1 MLWDDGSVD
10 LDDEL
15 RRRWAATLPSADDV
29 GEELLRRWSEP
40 HRVYHETRH
49 LLDVLEA
56 IDGLAALVEDP
67 TTVRLAAWFHDAV
80 YDVGADGNEERSAQ
94 LAEQMLLGRVA
105 DPGGVARLVRVTA
118 GHDPADGDRNGQVL
132 CDADLAVL
140 GASPDWY
147 AAYAEGVRREHSAVP
162 DAEFAPA
169 RADILRKLLDR
180 PRLYRTD
187 PAHEWWERP
196 ARLNVA
202 HEVSR
207 LQA

>member
-1 MLWDDGSVD
+1 MASVD

-15 RRRWAATLPSADDV
+15 RRRWAATLPRADTLGDMLV
-29 GEELLRRWSEP
+29 RRWSEP
-40 HRVYHETRH
+40 HRVYHDTRH

-56 IDGLAALVEDP
+56 IDGLAALADDP

-94 LAEQMLLGRVA
+94 VAERLLRGRVA
-105 DPGGVARLVRVTA
+105 DPAAVARLVRMTA
-118 GHDPADGDRNGQVL
+118 THDPADDDRDAMVL

-140 GASPDWY
+140 GGSPER
-147 AAYAEGVRREHSAVP
+147 YAEYAEAIRREHAAVP
-162 DAEFAPA
+162 DSTFGPA
-169 RADILRKLLDR
+169 RAQILRALLDR
-180 PRLYRTD
+180 PHLFSTD
-187 PAHEWWERP
+187 PARERWERA

-202 HEVSR
+202 HEVSA